1 MLVVCS
7 RNDLRGFTYGRIY
20 IIGYKADMTE
30 GGYIFATNDKGIIV
44 GEPKRYFKTIEQWR
58 KNLDDRNKAL
68 NAVFTGVL

>member
-20 IIGYKADMTE
+20 LIGYKADMTE

-44 GEPKRYFKTIEQWR
+44 GEPKRYFKTIEDWKKGL
-58 KNLDDRNKAL
+58 KNRNTILWAL
-68 NAVFTGVL
+68 TSGVL

>member
-20 IIGYKADMTE
+20 RIGYKADMTD
-30 GGYIFATNDKGIIV
+30 GGYSFVTNDKGIIV
-44 GEPKRYFKTIEQWR
+44 GEPKHYFKTIEQWR

-68 NAVFTGVL
+68 NAVFTGVI